1 MKRLAVLAPLDFVY
15 PMGYVRISAVPIT
28 HLRESLFTSASASPC
43 SQTGGCLTELASFA
57 QPDVVCCH
65 KDNIDQF
72 PLNNYFPAQSL
83 HFRYG
88 SAAPCP
94 TLRAYVTSSPPRTR
108 YGRTATPYPTG
119 LPCCDIISLQR
130 PLAQSVENSFRCFRS
145 SHTLNII
152 SYQGAFFK

>member
-1 MKRLAVLAPLDFVY
+1 MKRLAVHTPLDFVY

-28 HLRESLFTSASASPC
+28 HLRESLFTSTSASPC
-43 SQTGGCLTELASFA
+43 SQTGGCCTVLASIGRYS
-57 QPDVVCCH
+57 VVCCH
-65 KDNIDQF
+65 IYNIDQF

-108 YGRTATPYPTG
+108 YGRTASPYPTG

-130 PLAQSVENSFRCFRS
+130 PLAQSVENSLCCFLS
-145 SHTLNII
+145 SHIYFII
-152 SYQGAFFK
+152 PYNW